1 MILEVVLAGSDYFSE
16 LYSRIEADFRD
27 RLPGYH
33 KSRREG
39 LSVLASVVLNTRS
52 VNLMEN
58 AAALPREIGSVDHR
72 YQYISRLLGNSHID
86 TDEVMQAYVGE
97 IFRRQIEAGET
108 TVLALDQ
115 SKLNEGHEVLM
126 LSVRMRDRA
135 LPVAWRVRQTK
146 GPIGWHVQHEL
157 LEAVRPWLPENA
169 RVLLAGDRFYGTARL
184 IEWCQKAGWDYRLRL
199 KSNLTLQHQGGE
211 VVTREIA
218 ELMPEG
224 IVKAE
229 LNETG
234 VLTNIGVLHE
244 DGHKEPWIIAM
255 SVTPS
260 EYKILDYGMRWSI
273 EAMFSDFKTRGFGI
287 TQSQIRR
294 PDRLARLILVLA
306 IAMYWAV
313 STGANE
319 EYHVAQRGEKRGS
332 EKPDD
337 PCVHSSKQVCA
348 PSEEPSPV
356 TQKSPNSGRFG

>member
-1 MILEVVLAGSDYFSE
+1 MAGNNCFSK
-16 LYSRIEADFRD
+16 LYSRVETDFQE

-39 LSVLASVVLNTRS
+39 LSVLASVILNTRS

-86 TDEVMQAYVGE
+86 TDQIMQAYVGE
-97 IFRRQIEAGET
+97 IFRRHGET
-108 TVLALDQ
+108 GETIVLALDQ

-146 GPIGWHVQHEL
+146 GPIGWRVQHEL
-157 LEAVRPWLPENA
+157 LETVRHWIPEGG
-169 RVLLAGDRFYGTARL
+169 RVLMAGDRFYGTARL

-199 KSNLTLQHQGGE
+199 KGNLTLQHQGGE
-211 VVTREIA
+211 MATSEIA

-224 IVKAE
+224 LTKAE
-229 LNETG
+229 LYGTG
-234 VLTNIGVLHE
+234 VITNIGVLHE

-255 SVTPS
+255 NVSPT
-260 EYKILDYGMRWSI
+260 EYKVLDYGMRWTI

-287 TQSQIRR
+287 TQSQIKRT
-294 PDRLARLILVLA
+294 DRLARLILVLA

-313 STGANE
+313 STGATE
-319 EYHVAQRGEKRGS
+319 EKNVAEGGEKRGF
-332 EKPDD
+332 EKPAV
-337 PCVHSSKQVCA
+337 PCAHSSKQA
-348 PSEEPSPV
+348 FALSEEPSLA
-356 TQKSPNSGRFG
+356 TQKSPNSGTSG

>member
-1 MILEVVLAGSDYFSE
+1 M
-16 LYSRIEADFRD
+16 
-27 RLPGYH
+27 
-33 KSRREG
+33 
-39 LSVLASVVLNTRS
+39 LASVVLNTRS

-58 AAALPREIGSVDHR
+58 ASALPREIVSVDHR

-97 IFRRQIEAGET
+97 IFRRHSEAGET

-115 SKLNEGHEVLM
+115 SKINEGHEVLM

-135 LPVAWRVRQTK
+135 LPVAWRVRKTK
-146 GPIGWHVQHEL
+146 GPIGWRVQHEL
-157 LEAVRPWLPENA
+157 LEAVRPWLPEGA

-211 VVTREIA
+211 VITREIA

-224 IVKAE
+224 IVNAE
-229 LNETG
+229 LNATG
-234 VLTNIGVLHE
+234 VLTNIGVLQE

-255 SVTPS
+255 SVSPS

-287 TQSQIRR
+287 TQSQIKK

-313 STGANE
+313 STGATE
-319 EYHVAQRGEKRGS
+319 EQNVAERGEKRGF
-332 EKPDD
+332 EKHSG
-337 PCVHSSKQVCA
+337 PCAHSLKQACA
-348 PSEEPSPV
+348 LSEEPSLA
-356 TQKSPNSGRFG
+356 TQKSPSSGRFGLIEGWQA

>member
-115 SKLNEGHEVLM
+115 SKLNEGNEVLM

-157 LEAVRPWLPENA
+157 L
-169 RVLLAGDRFYGTARL
+169 
-184 IEWCQKAGWDYRLRL
+184 
-199 KSNLTLQHQGGE
+199 GGE